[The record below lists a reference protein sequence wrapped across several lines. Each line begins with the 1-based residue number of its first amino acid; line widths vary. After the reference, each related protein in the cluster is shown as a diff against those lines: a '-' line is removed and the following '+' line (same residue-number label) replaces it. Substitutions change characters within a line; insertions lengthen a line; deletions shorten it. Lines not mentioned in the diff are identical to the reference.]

1 MGPVLPHQEEEEG
14 CGAGWCWRDFP
25 ACSLGWFLPWRW
37 ERLLCAL
44 CLDQHPKS
52 SSSPAAGK
60 QRQSPCPRL
69 RVGTALSPARAAA
82 AAGGSHISC
91 SFGLFVFSVESGA
104 LLLLAGWSSAAAA
117 SGAALVFSGSHPGCH
132 SPALQHTGD
141 TQRSWG
147 TPWVSYRLKAL
158 KLCTPVSPTQRLNPT
173 TMGGWKPRPGRG
185 CGGSAVLPPR
195 CPWGVDVV
203 QPEQL

>member
-1 MGPVLPHQEEEEG
+1 ML
-14 CGAGWCWRDFP
+14 RDFP

-91 SFGLFVFSVESGA
+91 SFGLFMFSLLNLERCSRLLGGRQLQLLPGLLLCSLGPTRGVTA
-104 LLLLAGWSSAAAA
+104 LLCSTRGTHRA
-117 SGAALVFSGSHPGCH
+117 PGY
-132 SPALQHTGD
+132 PMGFLQ
-141 TQRSWG
+141 
-147 TPWVSYRLKAL
+147 A
-158 KLCTPVSPTQRLNPT
+158 
-173 TMGGWKPRPGRG
+173 
-185 CGGSAVLPPR
+185 
-195 CPWGVDVV
+195 
-203 QPEQL
+203 